1 MKFLRTWKT
10 CISYC
15 VSTCTST
22 CTFFTLQILYD
33 KVYRPHYILI
43 TNEISLYLLLEILGN
58 MCFVIIVNLEHISH
72 LVPVFLLL
80 TLNTYC
86 RPGSFIVVPL
96 WEPEA
101 YLNLCWYL
109 RWRFFAK
116 ILNGSFKKNK
126 ACHIFR
132 KTNISYPLILTG
144 GKKCSFFGKFG
155 VLCFLE
161 TPVLRFALLP

>member
-1 MKFLRTWKT
+1 MQTKKTAFQYMKFVRTWKT
-10 CISYC
+10 CVSYC
-15 VSTCTST
+15 VSTFTST
-22 CTFFTLQILYD
+22 CTFFALQILYD

-58 MCFVIIVNLEHISH
+58 MCSVIIVNLEHISH

-86 RPGSFIVVPL
+86 RPGSFIVVSL

-101 YLNLCWYL
+101 YLKLCWYL

-126 ACHIFR
+126 ARHIFR
-132 KTNISYPLILTG
+132 KTNIS
-144 GKKCSFFGKFG
+144 
-155 VLCFLE
+155 
-161 TPVLRFALLP
+161 